1 MDLATL
7 ANTIWS
13 ELSRAQADREHPWRT
28 PVLASVDSEGLPQA
42 RSVVLRKVCSDTQT
56 LQIYTDSRSPKV
68 KQLQTSAQIQLVFW
82 SSSLNWQLRVS
93 AQAKISRRGPDVDAA
108 WQQVKQSPAR
118 QDYLSPLAP
127 GDTLDT
133 ELHREPSNTHHLAII
148 SATVTKMDWLSLS
161 PAGHQRAEIS
171 GNTLRW
177 LSP

>member
-118 QDYLSPLAP
+118 QDYLSPSRQATRWTRNCIGSRATLIIWPLLA
-127 GDTLDT
+127 
-133 ELHREPSNTHHLAII
+133 RPSLKWIGC
-148 SATVTKMDWLSLS
+148 L
-161 PAGHQRAEIS
+161 
-171 GNTLRW
+171 
-177 LSP
+177 